1 MQIPIYYGSRMI
13 NGILRC
19 TASTP
24 ESNGKFSALQE
35 LIFFNL
41 KFRWSRHQ
49 KIELGMLWRACYA
62 KIEMGLGEGMN
73 ITFCFSN
80 IEAGK
85 LVKSPYIIAVNLPQ
99 KV

>member
-1 MQIPIYYGSRMI
+1 MR
-13 NGILRC
+13 
-19 TASTP
+19 
-24 ESNGKFSALQE
+24 
-35 LIFFNL
+35 
-41 KFRWSRHQ
+41 
-49 KIELGMLWRACYA
+49 

-99 KV
+99 KSIKRVNWLQSFPYSCTMKSSKLI

>member
-1 MQIPIYYGSRMI
+1 
-13 NGILRC
+13 
-19 TASTP
+19 
-24 ESNGKFSALQE
+24 
-35 LIFFNL
+35 
-41 KFRWSRHQ
+41 
-49 KIELGMLWRACYA
+49 MLWRACYA

-73 ITFCFSN
+73 ITFSFSN

>member
-1 MQIPIYYGSRMI
+1 MDLCRLMVYFDAQLLCLNRM
-13 NGILRC
+13 
-19 TASTP
+19 
-24 ESNGKFSALQE
+24 ALQE
-35 LIFFNL
+35 LIFSNL
-41 KFRWSRHQ
+41 KLRWSRHQ
-49 KIELGMLWRACYA
+49 RIELGMLWRACYA

-73 ITFCFSN
+73 ITFSFSN